1 MNTKILEVRFENVCP
16 ELPETLEEL
25 HIICCRLNKPIPK
38 LPSGLKKLV
47 LYSVYI
53 YKKTLRLELP
63 DGLEELTV
71 RYGGKESADT
81 IEIPVLPTGL
91 KCLDLRW
98 VLMNNNRLPTLP
110 KTLETLICFACNLI
124 TLSPLPPSL
133 IVLDCSCNSLS
144 YLPVLPNNLLWL
156 DCGFNYLEYLPEIPP
171 NIQHMRF
178 NDNCLEYVPGALPHT
193 LKYLVY
199 NNCQTRKPIDE
210 DEDDADEDE
219 DADYDAIPNEL
230 DEWKEWS
237 EKRTDVEYLEGL
249 RRQIVDTY
257 NGSREAVG
265 AVIKVIDKQISKLN
279 KP

>member
-1 MNTKILEVRFENVCP
+1 
-16 ELPETLEEL
+16 
-25 HIICCRLNKPIPK
+25 
-38 LPSGLKKLV
+38 
-47 LYSVYI
+47 
-53 YKKTLRLELP
+53 
-63 DGLEELTV
+63 
-71 RYGGKESADT
+71 
-81 IEIPVLPTGL
+81 
-91 KCLDLRW
+91 
-98 VLMNNNRLPTLP
+98 
-110 KTLETLICFACNLI
+110 
-124 TLSPLPPSL
+124 
-133 IVLDCSCNSLS
+133 
-144 YLPVLPNNLLWL
+144 
-156 DCGFNYLEYLPEIPP
+156 
-171 NIQHMRF
+171 MRF
-178 NDNCLEYVPGALPHT
+178 NDNCIEYVPGALPHT

-237 EKRTDVEYLEGL
+237 EKRSDVEYLEGL